1 MQKGKYFDSEKFI
14 NATLEAMKLGETNA
28 VVLLALREEIET
40 LLVDRIIGTV
50 IGSMDKKA
58 MQTYNNIL
66 EAHPELD
73 EMDAL
78 MMLLPSIEGLKEKLE
93 RALNSLYNELIYD
106 AEKIG
111 KVPAAA

>member
-1 MQKGKYFDSEKFI
+1 MQKVKYFDSEKFV
-14 NATLEAMKLGETNA
+14 NDALAAMKLGETNA
-28 VVLLALREEIET
+28 VTLLALREEIEN
-40 LLVDRIIGTV
+40 LLSDRIIGTV

-66 EAHPELD
+66 EDHPELD

-93 RALNSLYNELIYD
+93 RAINSLYNELIYD
-106 AEKIG
+106 ASRIG
-111 KVPAAA
+111 KSLAAA